1 MSGPIGLRSRSLVY
15 IIHRLADIQTSHVLT
30 DIVAFVCVIVF
41 TFKLKDDQGLARMPR
56 LMRAVLKD
64 GIHYFFVMAGFHVTM
79 FFLTI
84 VDKVIAILL
93 LAERCTF

>member
-15 IIHRLADIQTSHVLT
+15 IIHRLAAIQTSHVFT
-30 DIVAFVCVIVF
+30 DIVAFVCVVVF
-41 TFKLKDDQGLARMPR
+41 TFKLKADQGLARMSR
-56 LMRAVLKD
+56 LMRAILKD
-64 GIHYFFVMAGFHVTM
+64 GIHYFFVMAGFHITM

-84 VDKVIAILL
+84 VDKVIIILL